1 MKLVEGSVR
10 QPVTVLV
17 CIILVLLAGL
27 LALQRLPIQLT
38 PTVSSTIVSV
48 STFWEGASPSEVE
61 RSIVEKQE
69 EKLQG
74 VAGIVQMTSVSS
86 QSQGRVRLEF
96 AVGTDPDDAIREVS
110 DKLRQVQSY
119 PPNVDQPVVEA
130 SDPENKDYIAWIVLG
145 GGEAA
150 GSSHGGEAAGS
161 LRPGG
166 EAAGSHPPGG
176 GAAGSHFDIRTLQ
189 DFAEDR
195 IKPRLERVPGV
206 SEVNALGGRER
217 ELQVRFDAERLAQ
230 RGLTVDDLVGA
241 LAAANRNASA
251 GTVREAKS
259 EVAIRAVGQFDS
271 PEAVEAVVI
280 ATREGR
286 PVRVGDV
293 ASAVVTY
300 KKPGGFVRSAGQ
312 PVIAIN
318 VQQEV
323 GSNIVEVM
331 RGVRAAID
339 ELNAEGGLLATE
351 TQRRGLAKP
360 LSLSLVYD
368 QTTYIDDALALV
380 RDNIWQGGLLATIT
394 LLLFLRSWRAIAI
407 IGVAIPISLIG
418 TIVVLLALGRTVNVI
433 SLAGLAFAVGM
444 LVDNSI
450 VVLENIWRHME
461 MGKSPQRAAID
472 ATSEVW
478 GAVLGST
485 LTTVVVFIPILLI
498 QDEVG
503 QLFRDIAI
511 ALSVSV
517 LLSMFVAIT
526 VVPAA
531 AAQLLKPLQEGTA
544 SLTEKG
550 WIGRLSTF
558 IARSLFKTS
567 RNRALAAG
575 IALALTVLS
584 IGGSVA
590 LVPPRDYLPR
600 GNRNLVFGLILPP
613 PGTSLDQQ
621 TAMAERIE
629 ETIRPYW
636 EAGDMPEG
644 AARDAAA
651 KALPSVPV
659 APWMAW
665 KVGDTIQ
672 PGPVENYF
680 VVSFPGAMFHGGV
693 STEGARATANE
704 YLLNHATRGEVLPGT
719 LAFAFQVPLF
729 RTSGSSGSAV
739 RVDFTGDDLDAVTAA
754 AGATFGRLMGSFG
767 PGSVQ
772 PDPPSFNLPGPEVRL
787 VPDHRALADA
797 GLSPAQLGTA
807 VLAAGDGAIVGE
819 YRLGGESI
827 DMKVVE
833 LHAAEAAAAVASR
846 DLGELAD
853 TPVATPSGR
862 AVQLSALAAFE
873 RGTAPTQI
881 NHVDRQR
888 AVSLQVT
895 APPTM
900 ALDEAIRTID
910 ATLAT
915 AREQGAI
922 SPGVRTEVAGSASKL
937 TDIQRTLLGDG
948 TPVGLVTSSMFLAL
962 LVCYLV
968 MVVLFQSFTLP
979 LVILFSV
986 PLACVGGF
994 AALMAVFIWSL
1005 RVPLMPMQRLDVL
1018 TMLGF
1023 VVLIGVVVNN
1033 AILIVHQARNFMRG
1047 EGDEVPSDAAFR
1059 GLSGAPVV
1067 GRGVPLPV
1075 RAAIVESV
1083 RTRIRPILMS
1093 SLTSVMGLLPLILA
1107 PGAGSELYRGLGA
1120 VVAGGLLVS
1129 TLFTIVLVPLVMSVV
1144 VRDKPSVGRTGA

>member
-10 QPVTVLV
+10 QPVTVVV
-17 CIILVLLAGL
+17 CVILVVLAGV
-27 LALQRLPIQLT
+27 LALRKLPIQLT

-48 STFWEGASPSEVE
+48 STFWEGASPAEVE

-74 VAGIVQMTSVSS
+74 VAGIQQMTSVSTQNS
-86 QSQGRVRLEF
+86 GRVRLEF
-96 AVGTDPDDAIREVS
+96 AVGTDPNDAIREVS
-110 DKLRQVQSY
+110 DKLRQVASY

-145 GGEAA
+145 GGDATDRA
-150 GSSHGGEAAGS
+150 
-161 LRPGG
+161 
-166 EAAGSHPPGG
+166 
-176 GAAGSHFDIRTLQ
+176 FDIRTLQ

-195 IKPRLERVPGV
+195 VKPRLERVDGV
-206 SEVNALGGRER
+206 SEVNVLGGRER

-230 RGLTVDDLVGA
+230 RSLTVDDLVAA
-241 LAAANRNASA
+241 LVAANRNASA
-251 GTVREAKS
+251 GSVREAKS
-259 EVAIRAVGQFDS
+259 EVALRAVGQFES
-271 PEAVEAVVI
+271 PQSVEAVVI
-280 ATREGR
+280 ASRDGR
-286 PVRVGDV
+286 AITVGDV
-293 ASAVVTY
+293 AEVVVTY
-300 KKPGGFVRSAGQ
+300 KKPSGFVRSSGK

-331 RGVRAAID
+331 RGVRAAVD
-339 ELNAEGGLLATE
+339 EMNADGGLLATE
-351 TQRRGLAKP
+351 TAKLNLATP
-360 LSLSLVYD
+360 LTLRTVYD

-380 RDNIWQGGLLATIT
+380 RDNIWQGGLLATLT
-394 LLLFLRSWRAIAI
+394 LIVFLRSWRAIAI
-407 IGVAIPISLIG
+407 IGVAIPISIIG
-418 TIVVLLALGRTVNVI
+418 TVVVLLALGRTVNVI

-461 MGKSPQRAAID
+461 MGKSAVRASID

-485 LTTVVVFIPILLI
+485 LTTVVVFVPILLI

-517 LLSMFVAIT
+517 FLSMLVAIT

-531 AAQLLKPLQEGTA
+531 ASRLLKPLKTSTA
-544 SLTEKG
+544 SLSSG
-550 WIGRLSTF
+550 GVLGRLSTF
-558 IARSLFKTS
+558 TARMIYRVTG
-567 RNRALAAG
+567 NRAVAAL
-575 IALALTVLS
+575 IALVLTAA
-584 IGGSVA
+584 SVA
-590 LVPPRDYLPR
+590 GAIFLMPPRDYLPR

-621 TAMAERIE
+621 TKMAERIE
-629 ETIRPYW
+629 EGVRPYW
-636 EAGDMPEG
+636 EAGQLPEG
-644 AARDAAA
+644 PEREAAA
-651 KALPSVPV
+651 KALPAVPV

-665 KVGDTIQ
+665 KVGPTIQ
-672 PGPVENYF
+672 PAPIENYF

-693 STEGARATANE
+693 AADGSRATANE
-704 YLLNHATRGEVLPGT
+704 YLLNHATRAEVLPGT

-739 RVDFTGDDLDAVTAA
+739 RVDFTGEDLDAVTRA
-754 AGATFGRLMGSFG
+754 AGATFGRFMGEFG

-787 VPDHRALADA
+787 IPNHRALADA
-797 GLSPAQLGTA
+797 GLSPSQLATA

-833 LHAAEAAAAVASR
+833 LHAAEAAAEVLSR
-846 DLGELAD
+846 DLGTLAD
-853 TPVATPSGR
+853 TPVATTTGR
-862 AVQLSALAAFE
+862 TVQLSTLASVE

-895 APPTM
+895 APQTM
-900 ALDEAIRTID
+900 ALDDAILVIEKV
-910 ATLAT
+910 LADGR
-915 AREQGAI
+915 ASGAI
-922 SPGVRTEVAGSASKL
+922 PASVRTSVAGSASKL
-937 TDIQRTLLGDG
+937 GEIQETLLGDG
-948 TPVGLVTSSMFLAL
+948 STVGLIGSSMFLAL
-962 LVCYLV
+962 FVCYLV
-968 MVVLFQSFTLP
+968 MVVLFQSFKLP
-979 LVILFSV
+979 LVILLSV

-1005 RVPLMPMQRLDVL
+1005 SVPLMPMQTLDVL

-1023 VVLIGVVVNN
+1023 VILIGVVVNN

-1047 EGDEVPSDAAFR
+1047 EGDETPSDLAFR
-1059 GLSGAPVV
+1059 GLRGAPVV
-1067 GRGVPLPV
+1067 GKGLRLPP
-1075 RAAIVESV
+1075 RAAIAESV

-1093 SLTSVMGLLPLILA
+1093 SLTSVTGLLPLILA

-1120 VVAGGLLVS
+1120 VVAGGLFVS
-1129 TLFTIVLVPLVMSVV
+1129 TFFTIVLVPLVLAVFTRRGDEV
-1144 VRDKPSVGRTGA
+1144 LPSSSA

>member
-10 QPVTVLV
+10 QPVTVIV
-17 CIILVLLAGL
+17 AVILVALAGV
-27 LALQRLPIQLT
+27 LALRKLPIQLT

-48 STFWEGASPSEVE
+48 TTTWEGASPAEVE

-74 VAGIVQMTSVSS
+74 VAGIRQMTSVSS
-86 QSQGRVRLEF
+86 QNSGRVRLEF
-96 AVGTDPDDAIREVS
+96 AVGTDPDAAVREVS
-110 DKLRQVQSY
+110 DKLRQVAAY

-130 SDPENKDYIAWIVLG
+130 SDPENKDYITWIVLG
-145 GGEAA
+145 TSGDA
-150 GSSHGGEAAGS
+150 G
-161 LRPGG
+161 
-166 EAAGSHPPGG
+166 
-176 GAAGSHFDIRTLQ
+176 FDIRTLQ

-195 IKPRLERVPGV
+195 VKPRLERVAGV
-206 SEVNALGGRER
+206 SEVNVLGGRER
-217 ELQVRFDAERLAQ
+217 EMQIRFDAERLAQ
-230 RGLTVDDLVGA
+230 RGLTVDDLVA
-241 LAAANRNASA
+241 AIVAANRNASA
-251 GTVREAKS
+251 GTVRESKS
-259 EVAIRAVGQFDS
+259 EVAVRAVGQFES
-271 PEAVEAVVI
+271 PEAVAAVVV

-286 PVRVGDV
+286 SITVGDV
-293 ASAVVTY
+293 AEAVGTY
-300 KKPGGFVRSAGQ
+300 KKPSGFVRSAGN
-312 PVIAIN
+312 PVVAIN

-331 RGVRAAID
+331 RGVRAAVD
-339 ELNAEGGLLATE
+339 EMNAAGDLLATE
-351 TQRRGLAKP
+351 SAKRNLERP
-360 LSLSLVYD
+360 LSLKIVYD
-368 QTTYIDDALALV
+368 QTTYIDDALARV
-380 RDNIWQGGLLATIT
+380 RDNIWQGGLLAVLT
-394 LLLFLRSWRAIAI
+394 LVVFLRSWRAIAI
-407 IGVAIPISLIG
+407 IGVAIPISIVG
-418 TIVVLLALGRTVNVI
+418 TVVVLLALGRTVNVI

-444 LVDNSI
+444 LVDNAI

-461 MGKSPQRAAID
+461 MGKSPARASID
-472 ATSEVW
+472 ATTEVW

-498 QDEVG
+498 EDEVG

-517 LLSMFVAIT
+517 FLSMLVAIT

-531 AAQLLKPLQEGTA
+531 AAKLLKPLREGTA
-544 SLTEKG
+544 SLTERG
-550 WIGRLSTF
+550 WIGRISTWT
-558 IARSLFKTS
+558 ARGLFRITHH
-567 RNRALAAG
+567 RGLTAL
-575 IALALTVLS
+575 IALAFTAIAI
-584 IGGSVA
+584 IGSYA
-590 LVPPRDYLPR
+590 LIPPRDYLPR

-621 TAMAERIE
+621 TKMAERIE
-629 ETIRPYW
+629 EGIRPYW
-636 EAGDMPEG
+636 EAGQLPTGSEE
-644 AARDAAA
+644 RAAA
-651 KALPSVPV
+651 EEALPAVPV

-665 KVGDTIQ
+665 KVGETIQ
-672 PGPVENYF
+672 PAPIENYF

-693 STEGARATANE
+693 SADGARATANE

-739 RVDFTGDDLDAVTAA
+739 RIDFTGEDLEAVTAG
-754 AGATFGRLMGSFG
+754 AGAMFGRFMGRFG

-787 VPDHRALADA
+787 VPDYRALAEA
-797 GLSPAQLGTA
+797 GLMPSQLATA

-833 LHAAEAAAAVASR
+833 RFAALAAADVASR
-846 DLGELAD
+846 DLGTLPD

-862 AVQLSALAAFE
+862 TVQLSALAAIE

-888 AVSLQVT
+888 AVSLQIT
-895 APPTM
+895 APQTM
-900 ALDEAIRTID
+900 ALDEAIAAID
-910 ATLAT
+910 AALAEGR
-915 AREQGAI
+915 ASGAI
-922 SPGVRTEVAGSASKL
+922 PASVRTEVAGSASKL
-937 TDIQRTLLGDG
+937 GEIQRTLLGDG
-948 TPVGLVTSSMFLAL
+948 TVIGLIGSSMFLAL

-1005 RVPLMPMQRLDVL
+1005 SVPLMPMQTLDVL

-1023 VVLIGVVVNN
+1023 VILIGVVVNN

-1047 EGDEVPSDAAFR
+1047 EGDEVPSDLAFR
-1059 GLSGAPVV
+1059 GLPGAPIVA
-1067 GRGVPLPV
+1067 RGMPMPA
-1075 RAAIVESV
+1075 RAAIAESV

-1129 TLFTIVLVPLVMSVV
+1129 TIFTIVVVPLVMSLLMHGSHAIK
-1144 VRDKPSVGRTGA
+1144 RS

>member
-10 QPVTVLV
+10 QPVTVTV
-17 CIILVLLAGL
+17 CVLLVALAGV
-27 LALQRLPIQLT
+27 LALRKLPIQLT
-38 PTVSSTIVSV
+38 PTVQSTVVSV
-48 STFWEGASPSEVE
+48 QTFWEGASPAEVE

-74 VAGIVQMTSVSS
+74 VAGIQQMTSVSG
-86 QSQGRVRLEF
+86 QGTGRVRLEF
-96 AVGTDPDDAIREVS
+96 AVGTDPEAALREVS

-119 PPNVDQPVVEA
+119 PPGVDQPVVEA
-130 SDPENKDYIAWIVLG
+130 SDPENKDYIAWIVLEG
-145 GGEAA
+145 GI
-150 GSSHGGEAAGS
+150 GSRDAEG
-161 LRPGG
+161 RP
-166 EAAGSHPPGG
+166 
-176 GAAGSHFDIRTLQ
+176 FDIRVLQ

-195 IKPRLERVPGV
+195 VKPRLERVDGV
-206 SEVNALGGRER
+206 SEVGVLGGRER
-217 ELQVRFDAERLAQ
+217 EMQIRFDSEKLAL
-230 RGLTVDDLVGA
+230 RGLTVDDLVA
-241 LAAANRNASA
+241 SVNAANRNASA
-251 GTVREAKS
+251 GTVRESKS
-259 EVAIRAVGQFDS
+259 DVAVRAVGQFES
-271 PEAVEAVVI
+271 TAQVEAVVV
-280 ATREGR
+280 AVRDGR

-293 ASAVVTY
+293 AEASVTY
-300 KKPGGFVRSAGQ
+300 KRPVSFVRSSGE

-331 RGVRAAID
+331 RGVRAAI
-339 ELNAEGGLLATE
+339 AEMNREGELLATE
-351 TQRRGLAKP
+351 TARRGLSSQ
-360 LSLSLVYD
+360 LHLRMVYD

-380 RDNIWQGGLLATIT
+380 RDNIWQGGLLATLT

-407 IGVAIPISLIG
+407 IAVAIPISIVG
-418 TIVVLLALGRTVNVI
+418 TVVVLLALGRTVNVI

-461 MGKSPQRAAID
+461 MGKSPSRASID

-517 LLSMFVAIT
+517 FLSMIVAIT

-531 AAQLLKPLQEGTA
+531 AARMLKPLRQGTA
-544 SLTEKG
+544 SLTEAG
-550 WIGRLSTF
+550 WLGRLST
-558 IARSLFKTS
+558 RTS
-567 RNRALAAG
+567 RLLYRTSRRRAFALLVAAV
-575 IALALTVLS
+575 LTGLS
-584 IGGSVA
+584 IGGSFA
-590 LVPPRDYLPR
+590 LVPPQDYLPR
-600 GNRNLVFGLILPP
+600 GNRNLVFGLILTP
-613 PGTSLDQQ
+613 PGTSLEQQ
-621 TAMAERIE
+621 ESMARRIE
-629 ETIRPYW
+629 SGVRPYW
-636 EAGDMPEG
+636 EAGRLPEG
-644 AARDAAA
+644 SVERKAAEE
-651 KALPSVPV
+651 ALPTVPV

-665 KVGDTIQ
+665 KVGSEIQ
-672 PGPVENYF
+672 PAPVENYF
-680 VVSFPGAMFHGGV
+680 VVGFTGTMFHGGV
-693 STEGARATANE
+693 STDGSRAGANE
-704 YLLNHATRGEVLPGT
+704 YLLNHATRPEVLPGT
-719 LAFAFQVPLF
+719 MAFAFQVPLF
-729 RTSGSSGSAV
+729 RTGGSSGGAV
-739 RVDFTGDDLDAVTAA
+739 RVDFTGDDLGSVTNA
-754 AGATFGRLMGSFG
+754 AGATLMKLMGAFG

-787 VPDHRALADA
+787 IPDHRALADA

-827 DMKVVE
+827 DMKVID
-833 LHAAEAAAAVASR
+833 AGAAAAIAAGLSR
-846 DLGELAD
+846 DLGELPD

-862 AVQLSALAAFE
+862 TVQLSSLATVE

-881 NHVDRQR
+881 NHTDRQR
-888 AVSLQVT
+888 SVSLQVT
-895 APPTM
+895 PPQTM
-900 ALDEAIRTID
+900 ALDQAIRAIE
-910 ATLAT
+910 ATLAE
-915 AREQGAI
+915 ARAEGAI
-922 SPGVRTEVAGSASKL
+922 GADVRTSVAGSASKL
-937 TDIQRTLLGDG
+937 ASIRQTLLGDG
-948 TPVGLVTSSMFLAL
+948 SFIGALASSMFLAL

-968 MVVLFQSFTLP
+968 MVVLFQSFLLP

-994 AALMAVFIWSL
+994 AALFAVFIWSMS
-1005 RVPLMPMQRLDVL
+1005 VPLMPMQTLDVL

-1033 AILIVHQARNFMRG
+1033 AILIVHQARNFMQG
-1047 EGDEVPSDAAFR
+1047 AGDEVPSDLAFR

-1067 GRGVPLPV
+1067 GPGRPLPAS
-1075 RAAIVESV
+1075 AAIAESV

-1093 SLTSVMGLLPLILA
+1093 SLTSVSGLIPLIIA

-1129 TLFTIVLVPLVMSVV
+1129 TIFTIVLVPMVMAAL
-1144 VRDKPSVGRTGA
+1144 VRDRPPA

>member
-1 MKLVEGSVR
+1 MKLVSGSVR
-10 QPVTVLV
+10 QPVTVVV
-17 CIILVLLAGL
+17 CVLLVLLAGV
-27 LALQRLPIQLT
+27 LALRRLPIQLT
-38 PTVSSTIVSV
+38 PTVASTVVSV
-48 STFWEGASPSEVE
+48 STFWEGASPAEVE

-74 VAGIVQMTSVSS
+74 VAGIRQMTSVSTQGS
-86 QSQGRVRLEF
+86 GRVRIEF
-96 AVGTDPDDAIREVS
+96 GVGTDPDAALREVS

-119 PPNVDQPVVEA
+119 PPNVDQPVVES

-145 GGEAA
+145 GGESTAA
-150 GSSHGGEAAGS
+150 GA
-161 LRPGG
+161 
-166 EAAGSHPPGG
+166 
-176 GAAGSHFDIRTLQ
+176 FDIRTLQ
-189 DFAEDR
+189 DFVEDR
-195 IKPRLERVPGV
+195 VKPRIERVPGV
-206 SEVNALGGRER
+206 SEVNVLGGRER
-217 ELQVRFDAERLAQ
+217 EMQIRFDAERLAQ
-230 RGLTVDDLVGA
+230 RGLVVDDLV
-241 LAAANRNASA
+241 AAVASANRNASA
-251 GTVREAKS
+251 GSVREAKS
-259 EVAIRAVGQFDS
+259 EVAIRAVGQFES

-280 ATREGR
+280 AVREGR
-286 PVRVGDV
+286 AIRVGDV
-293 ASAVVTY
+293 AEAVVTY
-300 KKPGGFVRSAGQ
+300 KKPGGFVRSAGE

-331 RGVRAAID
+331 RGVRAAV
-339 ELNAEGGLLATE
+339 AEMNTEGDLLASE
-351 TQRRGLAKP
+351 TARRGLAKP
-360 LSLSLVYD
+360 LSLKLVYD

-380 RDNIWQGGLLATIT
+380 RDNIWQGALLATVT
-394 LLLFLRSWRAIAI
+394 LVLFLRSWRAIAI
-407 IGVAIPISLIG
+407 IGVAIPISLVG
-418 TIVVLLALGRTVNVI
+418 TVVVLLALGRTVNVI

-461 MGKSPQRAAID
+461 MGKSPQKAAID

-498 QDEVG
+498 EDEVG

-517 LLSMFVAIT
+517 LLSMVVAIT

-531 AAQLLKPLQEGTA
+531 AARLLKPLPSGTA

-550 WIGRLSTF
+550 VLGRLSTAT
-558 IARSLFKTS
+558 ARAIFRVS
-567 RNRALAAG
+567 RFRSAALL
-575 IALALTVLS
+575 IALAMTLLS
-584 IGGSVA
+584 IAGSYF
-590 LVPPRDYLPR
+590 LVPPQDYLPR
-600 GNRNLVFGLILPP
+600 GNRNLVFGLILAP

-621 TAMAERIE
+621 ETMAERIE
-629 ETIRPYW
+629 ETVRPYW
-636 EAGDMPEG
+636 EAGRLPEG
-644 AARDAAA
+644 SPERAAA
-651 KALPSVPV
+651 EKALPSVPV

-665 KVGDTIQ
+665 KVGPSIQ
-672 PGPVENYF
+672 PSPVENYF

-693 STEGARATANE
+693 STDGARANANE
-704 YLLNHATRGEVLPGT
+704 YLLNHATRADVLPGS

-739 RVDFTGDDLDAVTAA
+739 RVDFIGNDLDDVTAA
-754 AGATFGRLMGSFG
+754 AGATFGRLMGAFG

-787 VPDHRALADA
+787 LPDHRALAEA
-797 GLSPAQLGTA
+797 GLSPTQLATA

-827 DMKVVE
+827 DMKVVDG
-833 LHAAEAAAAVASR
+833 LAAESSAAGASR
-846 DLGELAD
+846 DLGALPD

-862 AVQLSALAAFE
+862 TVQLSALASVE
-873 RGTAPTQI
+873 RGTAATQI

-900 ALDEAIRTID
+900 ALDEAIRTIES
-910 ATLAT
+910 TLAD
-915 AREQGAI
+915 ARAQGAI
-922 SPGVRTEVAGSASKL
+922 APSVRIEVAGSASKL
-937 TDIQRTLLGDG
+937 GEIRRTLLGDG
-948 TPVGLVTSSMFLAL
+948 SAIGFLGSSMFLAL

-968 MVVLFQSFTLP
+968 MVVLFQSFKLP

-986 PLACVGGF
+986 PLAAVGGF
-994 AALMAVFIWSL
+994 AALFAVFLWSL
-1005 RVPLMPMQRLDVL
+1005 SQPLMPMQTLDVL

-1047 EGDEVPSDAAFR
+1047 EGDETATDLAFR
-1059 GLSGAPVV
+1059 GLPGAPEV
-1067 GRGVPLPV
+1067 GPGKPLPM
-1075 RAAIVESV
+1075 RAAIAESV
-1083 RTRIRPILMS
+1083 RSRIRPILMA
-1093 SLTSVMGLLPLILA
+1093 SLTSVTGLLPLILA

-1129 TLFTIVLVPLVMSVV
+1129 TVFTIVLVPMVMAVV
-1144 VRDKPSVGRTGA
+1144 TRGPAR

>member
-1 MKLVEGSVR
+1 VKLVEGSVR
-10 QPVTVLV
+10 QPVTVAV
-17 CIILVLLAGL
+17 FVILAMLAGL

-38 PTVSSTIVSV
+38 PTVASTVVSV
-48 STFWEGASPSEVE
+48 QTFWEGASPAEVE

-74 VAGIVQMTSVSS
+74 VAGVVQMTSVSS
-86 QSQGRVRLEF
+86 QNSGRVRLEF
-96 AVGTDPDDAIREVS
+96 AVGTDPDAAIREVS
-110 DKLRQVQSY
+110 DKLRQVQAY
-119 PPNVDQPVVEA
+119 PPNVDQPVVES
-130 SDPENKDYIAWIVLG
+130 SDPENKDYISWIVLG
-145 GGEAA
+145 GG
-150 GSSHGGEAAGS
+150 GGE
-161 LRPGG
+161 
-166 EAAGSHPPGG
+166 
-176 GAAGSHFDIRTLQ
+176 FDVRTLQ

-206 SEVNALGGRER
+206 SEVGVLGGRER

-230 RGLTVDDLVGA
+230 RGLTVDDLAGA
-241 LAAANRNASA
+241 ITLANRNASA
-251 GTVREAKS
+251 GSVRESKS
-259 EVAIRAVGQFDS
+259 EVAIRAVGQFES
-271 PEAVEAVVI
+271 PEAVEEVVV
-280 ATREGR
+280 AMRDGR
-286 PVRVGDV
+286 PILVGDV
-293 ASAVVTY
+293 AEAVVTY
-300 KKPGGFVRSAGQ
+300 KKPSGFVRSSGR

-318 VQQEV
+318 IQQEV

-331 RGVRAAID
+331 RGVRDAVA
-339 ELNAEGGLLATE
+339 ELNGEGGTLAVE
-351 TQRRGLAKP
+351 SARRGLAEP
-360 LSLSLVYD
+360 LSLRMVYD

-380 RDNIWQGGLLATIT
+380 RNNIWQGGVLATIT
-394 LLLFLRSWRAIAI
+394 LLFFLRSWRALAI
-407 IGVAIPISLIG
+407 IGLAIPISLIG
-418 TIVVLLALGRTVNVI
+418 TVTVLLALGRTVNVI

-461 MGKSPQRAAID
+461 KGKSPQRAAID

-498 QDEVG
+498 ENEVG

-517 LLSMFVAIT
+517 FLSMLVSIT
-526 VVPAA
+526 VVPSAA
-531 AAQLLKPLQEGTA
+531 ARLLRPLGATA
-544 SLTEKG
+544 EVKSETGFL
-550 WIGRLSTF
+550 GRLSTRV
-558 IARSLFKTS
+558 ARMIYRVSQ
-567 RNRALAAG
+567 RRALAAAV
-575 IALALTVLS
+575 ALVLTVASLA
-584 IGGSVA
+584 GSYA

-621 TAMAERIE
+621 TSMAERIE
-629 ETIRPYW
+629 DTIRPYW
-636 EAGDMPEG
+636 EAGRLPEG
-644 AARDAAA
+644 STEREAAER
-651 KALPSVPV
+651 ALPEVPV

-665 KVGDTIQ
+665 KVGPSIQ
-672 PGPVENYF
+672 PASVENYF
-680 VVSFPGAMFHGGV
+680 VVSFPGAMFHGGI
-693 STEGARATANE
+693 SSEPSRAGANE

-729 RTSGSSGSAV
+729 RTGGSSGSAV
-739 RVDFTGDDLDAVTAA
+739 RIDFTGDDLDAVTSAA
-754 AGATFGRLMGSFG
+754 SATFGSLMGRFG

-787 VPDHRALADA
+787 VPDHRALAEA
-797 GLSPAQLGTA
+797 GLSPAQLATA

-819 YRLGGESI
+819 YRLVGDSI

-833 LHAAEAAAAVASR
+833 AHAAEAAAQVASR
-846 DLGELAD
+846 DLGELVD

-862 AVQLSALAAFE
+862 TVQLSSLAAVE

-900 ALDEAIRTID
+900 ALDDAIVAIEE
-910 ATLAT
+910 TLAD
-915 AREQGAI
+915 ARGTGAI
-922 SPGVRTEVAGSASKL
+922 SAGVRTEVAGSASKL
-937 TDIQRTLLGDG
+937 SEIQRTLLGDG
-948 TPVGLVTSSMFLAL
+948 TMIGLVTSSMFLAL
-962 LVCYLV
+962 VVCYLV
-968 MVVLFQSFTLP
+968 MVVLFQSFKLP

-1005 RVPLMPMQRLDVL
+1005 SVPLMPRQSLDVL

-1047 EGDEVPSDAAFR
+1047 EGDEAPSDLAFR
-1059 GLSGAPVV
+1059 GFADAPTVA
-1067 GRGVPLPV
+1067 RGLPLPP
-1075 RAAIVESV
+1075 RAAIAESV
-1083 RTRIRPILMS
+1083 RTRVRPILMS
-1093 SLTSVMGLLPLILA
+1093 SLTSVTGLMPLILA

-1129 TLFTIVLVPLVMSVV
+1129 TLFTIVLVPLILSVV
-1144 VRDKPSVGRTGA
+1144 TRNRGAS

>member
-1 MKLVEGSVR
+1 MKLVSGSVR
-10 QPVTVLV
+10 QPVTVVVAVLLV
-17 CIILVLLAGL
+17 ALAGL
-27 LALQRLPIQLT
+27 IALQRLPIQLT
-38 PTVSSTIVSV
+38 PTVASTVVSV
-48 STFWEGASPSEVE
+48 NTFWEGASPSEVE

-74 VAGIVQMTSVSS
+74 VAGVVQMTSVSAQNS
-86 QSQGRVRLEF
+86 GRVRLEF
-96 AVGTDPDDAIREVS
+96 AVGTDPDAAIREVS

-119 PPNVDQPVVEA
+119 PPNADQPVVEA
-130 SDPENKDYIAWIVLG
+130 SDPENKDYIAWIVLEG
-145 GGEAA
+145 GGGTGHA
-150 GSSHGGEAAGS
+150 GA
-161 LRPGG
+161 
-166 EAAGSHPPGG
+166 
-176 GAAGSHFDIRTLQ
+176 FDIRTLQ

-195 IKPRLERVPGV
+195 VKPRLERVPGV
-206 SEVNALGGRER
+206 SEINVLGGRER

-230 RGLTVDDLVGA
+230 RGLTVDDLVSAIG
-241 LAAANRNASA
+241 AANRNASA
-251 GTVREAKS
+251 GSVREAKN
-259 EVAIRAVGQFDS
+259 EVSVRAVGQFES
-271 PEAVEAVVI
+271 PEAVEAVVV

-286 PVRVGDV
+286 PILVGDV
-293 ASAVVTY
+293 AEAVLTY
-300 KKPGGFVRSAGQ
+300 KKPSGFVRSAGR

-323 GSNIVEVM
+323 GTNIVEVM
-331 RGVRAAID
+331 RGVRAAV
-339 ELNAEGGLLATE
+339 AEMNGDGGLLAAE
-351 TQRRGLAKP
+351 TARRGLEEDLRLKV
-360 LSLSLVYD
+360 VYD
-368 QTTYIDDALALV
+368 QTTYIDDAIALV

-407 IGVAIPISLIG
+407 IGIAIPISLIG
-418 TIVVLLALGRTVNVI
+418 TVVVLLALGRTVNVI

-444 LVDNSI
+444 LVDNAI

-461 MGKSPQRAAID
+461 MGKGPARASID

-478 GAVLGST
+478 GAILGST
-485 LTTVVVFIPILLI
+485 LTTVVVFVPILLI
-498 QDEVG
+498 EDEVG

-517 LLSMFVAIT
+517 LLSMLVAIT
-526 VVPAA
+526 VVPTAA
-531 AAQLLKPLQEGTA
+531 ARLLKPLGSGTT

-550 WIGRLSTF
+550 WLGRLSTF
-558 IARSLFKTS
+558 TARSLYRVS
-567 RNRALAAG
+567 RRRALALG
-575 IALALTVLS
+575 GALVLTLLS
-584 IGGSVA
+584 VAGSVA

-613 PGTSLDQQ
+613 PGTSLEQQ
-621 TAMAERIE
+621 TVIAERVE
-629 ETIRPYW
+629 ETVRPYW
-636 EAGDMPEG
+636 EAGRLPADSDER
-644 AARDAAA
+644 ASAEA
-651 KALPSVPV
+651 ALPSVPV

-665 KVGDTIQ
+665 KVGPTIQ
-672 PGPVENYF
+672 PSAVENYF

-693 STEGARATANE
+693 SADPARAGANE

-739 RVDFTGDDLDAVTAA
+739 RIDFKGDDLDAVTNA
-754 AGATFGRLMGSFG
+754 AGATFGSLMGAFG

-787 VPDHRALADA
+787 TPDHRALAEA
-797 GLSPAQLGTA
+797 GLSPAQLAIA
-807 VLAAGDGAIVGE
+807 VLAAGDGTIVGE

-827 DMKVVE
+827 DLKVVDR
-833 LHAAEAAAAVASR
+833 HAAEAAAAVASR
-846 DLGELAD
+846 DLGELPD
-853 TPVATPSGR
+853 TPVATPMGR
-862 AVQLSALAAFE
+862 AVQLRALASVE

-900 ALDEAIRTID
+900 ALDEAIRTIES
-910 ATLAT
+910 TIEEG
-915 AREQGAI
+915 RRQGAI
-922 SPGVRTEVAGSASKL
+922 PAGVRTELAGSASKL
-937 TDIQRTLLGDG
+937 AEIQRTLFGDG
-948 TPVGLVTSSMFLAL
+948 TVTGFLTSSMFLAL

-968 MVVLFQSFTLP
+968 MVVLFQSFLLP

-994 AALMAVFIWSL
+994 AALMAVFLWSL
-1005 RVPLMPMQRLDVL
+1005 SEPLMPMQTLDVL

-1047 EGDEVPSDAAFR
+1047 EGDETPSDLAFR
-1059 GLSGAPVV
+1059 GLPGAPTV
-1067 GRGVPLPV
+1067 GKGVALPAA
-1075 RAAIVESV
+1075 AAIAESV

-1093 SLTSVMGLLPLILA
+1093 SLTSVTGLLPLILA

-1129 TLFTIVLVPLVMSVV
+1129 TIFTIVLVPLVLSFVL
-1144 VRDKPSVGRTGA
+1144 RDARPVSEAREGP